1 MKRIIKYILNFFIN
15 NYKKNLNYFK
25 IKKQI
30 EVLRKKNLPIKLI
43 IGAGETKQS
52 NWISTDKINLNILE
66 NGSKT
71 ILFKNKLVV
80 INGEENQSDIPDNII
95 PIKATYAT
103 LNEFFL
109 LKKIH

>member
-1 MKRIIKYILNFFIN
+1 MSSEVSKEMRIVIN
-15 NYKKNLNYFK
+15 DD
-25 IKKQI
+25 I
-30 EVLRKKNLPIKLI
+30 R
-43 IGAGETKQS
+43 
-52 NWISTDKINLNILE
+52 KINLNILE

-109 LKKIH
+109 LKKKSIIRQNAIVATNINSGIKKFIL